1 MGVRKYLRSRRGQIM
16 ATRHTATDDADLKRA
31 RAAAK
36 ECERAADQIAA
47 FAERMP
53 NVLTPA
59 ESAEF
64 DELIA
69 REATAIS
76 RRVDA
81 FGRLGLGVS
90 SLEATGAGEET
101 APA

>member
-1 MGVRKYLRSRRGQIM
+1 M
-16 ATRHTATDDADLKRA
+16 ATRRSLPEEVDLKRA

-36 ECERAADQIAA
+36 ECEDVAAQVAD
-47 FAERMP
+47 FADRMSP
-53 NVLTPA
+53 VITP
-59 ESAEF
+59 EELLEF

-81 FGRLGLGVS
+81 FGRLGIGVS
-90 SLEATGAGEET
+90 SLEATGSGEQL
-101 APA
+101 P